1 MRKTDIKDCLRLY
14 RKAVAAF
21 GEVTGKLSPTQTVAV
36 LRQPALKEVEG
47 GMDRIGDGL
56 SVVPELAEELLL
68 ERRTCAL
75 LRDQAARAGLTFHDD
90 EEDGMDSKDEEDD
103 GDDLLPG

>member
-1 MRKTDIKDCLRLY
+1 MRKNDIEDCLRLY

-21 GEVTGKLSPTQTVAV
+21 GEVTGKLNPTQAIAV

-47 GMDRIGDGL
+47 GLDRIGDGL

-68 ERRTCAL
+68 ERRICAL
-75 LRDQAARAGLTFHDD
+75 LRDQAARAGLTFQYR

-103 GDDLLPG
+103 EDDLLPG